1 VITFGVFVIHIYAS
15 IRLLVWTNVYWMYM
29 HIDEIA
35 IIQHCNISLNLAL
48 PPRCS
53 VKHPS
58 RRGRAET
65 GGGLRIIC
73 TQTDCQAV
81 RWGVWCTPPA
91 TAYAYNIYYI
101 TPCVES
107 ASFPY
112 NYFDVITISTFPWTN
127 KWLGDWNERK
137 RRGGGGRYQDRYMRR
152 HRWGMAVWKA
162 VGVRRKSERR
172 RARTSVGER
181 DGRDVTF
188 ATKVSIL
195 NATPQVSNRTP
206 RDF

>member
-1 VITFGVFVIHIYAS
+1 VDAPKPEGACELFARKLTARRSVEAFDV
-15 IRLLVWTNVYWMYM
+15 
-29 HIDEIA
+29 
-35 IIQHCNISLNLAL
+35 L
-48 PPRCS
+48 PPRL
-53 VKHPS
+53 HMH
-58 RRGRAET
+58 
-65 GGGLRIIC
+65 I
-73 TQTDCQAV
+73 
-81 RWGVWCTPPA
+81 
-91 TAYAYNIYYI
+91 YI

-112 NYFDVITISTFPWTN
+112 NYFDVITISTLPWTN
-127 KWLGDWNERK
+127 NWLGDWNERK
-137 RRGGGGRYQDRYMRR
+137 RRDGGGRYQDRYMRR
-152 HRWGMAVWKA
+152 HRWWMAVWKA

-172 RARTSVGER
+172 VRRTRTSVGER